1 MQKKKK
7 LLLISAA
14 IIFLIV
20 FLQAL
25 KQSRNNVENLQQTV
39 VTADTSVPQ
48 EYSELYSELETAL
61 NEFEV
66 TYSPEGNH
74 EVIYGAD
81 LLTANTHR
89 GTDLLARNA
98 MAGNI
103 LYLDNLQKLGVRGVS
118 ISMQYPLLLNDYPQ
132 SDKYWQ
138 FYKDLVQEIRKRGL
152 TIHIDIGPILPQK
165 EYSELNVSY
174 DNLSKEEY
182 LLGKKEIAVRIT
194 NELQP
199 DYLTVVNEPDTETAS
214 IGHTITIPEYVD
226 FINDVHAEI
235 TDESVKLGAGTGTW
249 SSQDYVESFS
259 QTSSLDFIDLHMYPL
274 SNGTTNYLQV
284 LISMIETAKKNDKK
298 VVLGE
303 VWLYKASSS
312 EVSERMD
319 HPDVF
324 ARDAFSFWAP
334 LDQKLLETVAKVAE
348 AYEVDYIAPFWSKYY
363 FGYLDYAEARQYSN
377 LRLVSET
384 NEVAVEHM
392 KKGRI
397 SETGAF
403 YKSLISPY
411 KD

>member
-1 MQKKKK
+1 
-7 LLLISAA
+7 
-14 IIFLIV
+14 
-20 FLQAL
+20 
-25 KQSRNNVENLQQTV
+25 
-39 VTADTSVPQ
+39 
-48 EYSELYSELETAL
+48 
-61 NEFEV
+61 
-66 TYSPEGNH
+66 
-74 EVIYGAD
+74 
-81 LLTANTHR
+81 
-89 GTDLLARNA
+89 
-98 MAGNI
+98 
-103 LYLDNLQKLGVRGVS
+103 
-118 ISMQYPLLLNDYPQ
+118 
-132 SDKYWQ
+132 
-138 FYKDLVQEIRKRGL
+138 
-152 TIHIDIGPILPQK
+152 
-165 EYSELNVSY
+165 
-174 DNLSKEEY
+174 
-182 LLGKKEIAVRIT
+182 
-194 NELQP
+194 
-199 DYLTVVNEPDTETAS
+199 
-214 IGHTITIPEYVD
+214 
-226 FINDVHAEI
+226 
-235 TDESVKLGAGTGTW
+235 
-249 SSQDYVESFS
+249 
-259 QTSSLDFIDLHMYPL
+259 MYPL